1 MTKKIF
7 RSILVAVIS
16 VLLISLL
23 VITGVMYSRFSK
35 VSEKQFDSNLFL
47 LAQGME
53 ETGAEYLSLLSDESY
68 RITWIDADGTVLYD
82 NQIDTDS
89 MDNHADREE
98 VIEAIE
104 HGVGESAR
112 YSDTLTERTV
122 YCAKRLSDGTILR
135 ISTRFDSFFILFINI
150 LIPMTFVVALA
161 VIISVLVARRMAKSI
176 VKPLNELD
184 LDSPEGHESYEELS
198 PIITKL
204 NKQHSQI
211 STQMKLLKRRSD
223 EFEQITESMNEGLV
237 LLDKNGCVFSIN
249 PAAKKLFFTPS
260 DPIGQKF
267 LDIDPSTETK
277 EAVFAAFNGESREFF
292 REKNGRAYRITIS
305 RTSSEGKTIGAVI
318 LCVDITE
325 AYSAEQSRRE
335 FTANVSHELKTPL
348 QSIIGSAELLQ
359 NGLVK
364 PEDTQR
370 FVGHIKNEAE
380 RLVSLISDII
390 RLSQLDENNEI
401 PFEDVDLY
409 DTAQT
414 VISDLSPTA
423 RAKGIKMNLAGE
435 TCAISG
441 VRSYIYEIIYNLL
454 DNAIRYNK
462 EGGTVNVSVLSDG
475 SFAKLTVSDTGIG
488 IEEEHLSRL
497 FERFYRV
504 DKSHSKETGGT
515 GLGLSI
521 VKHAVSY
528 HKGQTEIK
536 SKIGKGTTV
545 TVTLPCKA

>member
-68 RITWIDADGTVLYD
+68 RITWIAADGTVLYD
-82 NQIDTDS
+82 NQIDPES
-89 MDNHADREE
+89 MDDHSDREE
-98 VIEAIE
+98 VIEALE
-104 HGVGESAR
+104 HGVGESSR

-122 YCAKRLSDGTILR
+122 YCAKRLSDGTVLR

-150 LIPMTFVVALA
+150 LIPMSFVVALA
-161 VIISVLVARRMAKSI
+161 VIISIIVARRMSKSI

-184 LDSPEGHESYEELS
+184 LDSPSHHESYEELS

-211 STQMKLLKRRSD
+211 STQMKLLKRRAD
-223 EFEQITESMNEGLV
+223 EFEQITVSMNEGLV
-237 LLDKNGCVFSIN
+237 LLDKHGCIFSIN
-249 PAAKKLFFTPS
+249 PAAKLIFQTLA
-260 DPIGQKF
+260 DPVGQNF
-267 LDIDPSTETK
+267 LEIDTSQETK
-277 EAVFAAFNGESREFF
+277 EAVTAAFNGERREFL
-292 REKNGRAYRITIS
+292 REKNGRTYRITVS

-325 AYSAEQSRRE
+325 AFSAEKSRRE

-359 NGLVK
+359 NGLVQ
-364 PEDTQR
+364 PCDTPR

-390 RLSQLDENNEI
+390 RLSQLDENKGI
-401 PFEDVDLY
+401 PLEDVDLY
-409 DTAQT
+409 DTAKT
-414 VISDLSPTA
+414 VVSDLAPTA
-423 RAKGIKMNLAGE
+423 ENNGIKIHLEGE
-435 TCAISG
+435 SCIVSG
-441 VRSYIYEIIYNLL
+441 VRSYIYEIIYNLC

-462 EGGTVNVSVLSDG
+462 KDGTVNVSVFSNG
-475 SFAKLTVSDTGIG
+475 TSSALTVSDTGIG
-488 IEEEHLSRL
+488 IEEEHLSRI

-528 HKGQTEIK
+528 HKGQT
-536 SKIGKGTTV
+536 KIESEFGKGTSV
-545 TVTLPCKA
+545 TVTLPRKA